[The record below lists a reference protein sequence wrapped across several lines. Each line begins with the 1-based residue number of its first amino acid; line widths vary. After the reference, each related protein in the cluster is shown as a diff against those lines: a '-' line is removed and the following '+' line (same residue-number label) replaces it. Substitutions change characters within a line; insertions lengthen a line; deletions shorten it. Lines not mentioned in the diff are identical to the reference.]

1 MKAANVGAR
10 AAWALGRWSE
20 MGDFVRAMEDQD
32 AGKPYR
38 AVLALRPSGVDGRDV
53 RRSPVDALRLV
64 DEGVLLHPAFA
75 ALVGESY
82 KRAYG
87 TTVTVHH
94 PRS

>member
-1 MKAANVGAR
+1 
-10 AAWALGRWSE
+10 

-32 AGKPYR
+32 AGKPFYR
-38 AVLALRPSGVDGRDV
+38 AVLALRPSGVDGCDV

-64 DEGVLLHPAFA
+64 DEARKLLHPAFA

-87 TTVTVHH
+87 TTVTVQQLAELEECRFHLLQNNTM
-94 PRS
+94 